1 MVSALVL
8 SLTLAAP
15 FDLGAWNTERIQT
28 QRIGFGVLGA
38 WAVGNL
44 TVGTIA
50 AIRSND
56 EREAWFH
63 LGNALWNTVNLG
75 LAVAGFAMQW
85 NADPRAFDAKQSLR
99 ESSSSATIFGVNA
112 GIDVGYLATG
122 AFLWQRGL
130 GHGDARM
137 VGVGQALILQGAFL
151 FVFDVVMGVLQGL
164 LTARLLDDAVIT
176 TSP

>member
-15 FDLGAWNTERIQT
+15 FELGAWNVERLQT
-28 QRIGFGVLGA
+28 QRIGMGALGV

-50 AIRSND
+50 ALRSND

-75 LAVAGFAMQW
+75 LAVAGLATQW
-85 NADPRAFDAKQSLR
+85 SADPNSFDAKQSLR
-99 ESSSSATIFGVNA
+99 ESSSSATIYGVNA

-130 GHGDARM
+130 AHHDARM

-151 FVFDVVMGVLQGL
+151 FIFDVVMGVLQGV
-164 LTARLLDDAVIT
+164 LTARLLDEATIT
-176 TSP
+176 TP